1 VARTRT
7 RSLAQPDD
15 NIELEQDFE
24 EQEAEE
30 EETEVVSDSRRRR
43 RRQENADELQVT
55 RKDRPTPSRQKRNAE
70 STSVVERIPVVRSVV
85 AYFASVISELQKV
98 TWPTREETTR
108 LTTIVLS
115 VTAFFAI
122 ALGALTIFLGWW
134 FKMAFDQD
142 TQSIFLLIALAVAVV
157 VGGTYAVLSK
167 RI

>member
-1 VARTRT
+1 MARTRT

-55 RKDRPTPSRQKRNAE
+55 CKDRPTPSRQKRNAE
-70 STSVVERIPVVRSVV
+70 FTSFVERIPVVRTVV
-85 AYFASVISELQKV
+85 AYFASVVSELQKV
-98 TWPTREETTR
+98 TWPTRDETSC
-108 LTTIVLS
+108 LTTIVLA

-122 ALGALTIFLGWW
+122 SLGAITIFLGWW
-134 FKMAFDQD
+134 FKKAFNPD
-142 TQSIFLLIALAVAVV
+142 TQSIFLLIGLALAVVI
-157 VGGTYAVLSK
+157 GGTYAVLSK